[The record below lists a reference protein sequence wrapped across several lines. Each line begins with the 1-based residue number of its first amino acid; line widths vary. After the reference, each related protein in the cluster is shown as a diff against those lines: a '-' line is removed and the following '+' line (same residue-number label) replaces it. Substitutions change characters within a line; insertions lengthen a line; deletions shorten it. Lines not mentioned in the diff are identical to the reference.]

1 MIVTRKTERRKMLQ
15 ETLQK
20 DIQLDLVT
28 YWMTAMKDFL
38 VMWRMIMVILP
49 VSNEE
54 NAKDQSSK
62 TWQLNIELVVMTEH
76 PSRNVW

>member
-1 MIVTRKTERRKMLQ
+1 MLQ